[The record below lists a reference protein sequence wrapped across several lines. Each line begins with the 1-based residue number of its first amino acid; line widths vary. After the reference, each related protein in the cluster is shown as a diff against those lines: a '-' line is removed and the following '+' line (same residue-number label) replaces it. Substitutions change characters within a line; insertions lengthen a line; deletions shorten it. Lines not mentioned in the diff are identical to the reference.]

1 MQRRFKMKVTV
12 DIENKTIELS
22 GQMNIKDLV
31 KTLKEVLPNE
41 WKKYSI
47 KPIVEYVP
55 MYQESIKPWW
65 ETQPTVVISDNSGEF
80 LYK

>member
-1 MQRRFKMKVTV
+1 MKVTIDV
-12 DIENKTIELS
+12 ENKTIELT

-31 KTLKEVLPNE
+31 KTLKEVLPKD
-41 WKKYSI
+41 WKEYSI

-55 MYQESIKPWW
+55 LYPDYTYESIKPWW
-65 ETQPTVVISDNSGEF
+65 ETQPTVIISDNSGEF